1 MTISGAMVFLLAQA
15 AAATAPAA
23 TAAPAKA
30 GAQPQMPTKAS
41 IQAGVKRTFD
51 RIDANK
57 DGWVDKAEAERD
69 FDTRFR
75 ARQAAAFA
83 RIDANKDGS
92 ISRQEFDAAAGQPSA
107 AAKSAW
113 LTFNDVDKN
122 GRVALAE
129 ATAKELGAFDR
140 IDTDRN
146 GVLSV
151 EELRAARAR
160 RR

>member
-15 AAATAPAA
+15 AATAPAPA
-23 TAAPAKA
+23 AKA
-30 GAQPQMPTKAS
+30 GAQPQMPTKAGV
-41 IQAGVKRTFD
+41 QAQVKRTFD

-69 FDTRFR
+69 FDARFR
-75 ARQAAAFA
+75 ARQNAAFA

-92 ISRQEFDAAAGQPSA
+92 ISRQEFDAASGQPTAQARSN
-107 AAKSAW
+107 W

-146 GVLSV
+146 GILSA
-151 EELRAARAR
+151 EELRAARTR